1 VSPLSNTQAGVTRLV
16 GCLKTAHAAYSELS
30 SISRRHLLPLQPED
44 MSGHRTEG
52 EENCESYQS
61 VHLVFSQVFERGTY

>member
-1 VSPLSNTQAGVTRLV
+1 VSPLSNTQAGVTCLV

-30 SISRRHLLPLQPED
+30 SISRRHLPLQAED